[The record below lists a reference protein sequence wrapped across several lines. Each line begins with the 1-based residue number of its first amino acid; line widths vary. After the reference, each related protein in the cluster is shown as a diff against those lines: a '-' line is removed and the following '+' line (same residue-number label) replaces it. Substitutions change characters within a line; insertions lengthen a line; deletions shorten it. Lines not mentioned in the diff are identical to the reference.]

1 MASVPVARC
10 WWRRF
15 AVAAHADVTH
25 VDLSPDALRE
35 TAALGWL
42 DATEQQR
49 LRRFVAARPR
59 RDFALCRAALRALLC
74 GHLDCENAQLSF
86 GDSDRGKPFALVDA
100 APAAIDFNISHSG
113 AHALIAVTRA
123 GRVGIDVEDRAL
135 RRNIDAAAALTFAAA
150 ELAEL
155 AAAGEACR
163 TRLFY
168 RIWTMKEALIKA
180 LGTGFTTDPSQFEV
194 PPALR
199 QGARRTTWR
208 FPQLSAA
215 QWQLENLG
223 NADFAAAVATEL
235 RPTHHGRTP

>member
-59 RDFALCRAALRALLC
+59 RDFTLCRAALRALLC

-86 GDSDRGKPFALVDA
+86 GASDRGKPFALVDA
-100 APAAIDFNISHSG
+100 APAAIDFSVSHSG

-168 RIWTMKEALIKA
+168 RIWTMKEALVKA
-180 LGTGFTTDPSQFEV
+180 LGTGFATDPSQFEV

-199 QGARRTTWR
+199 RGARRCTWR

-235 RPTHHGRTP
+235 GPTPQGRTA

>member
-15 AVAAHADVTH
+15 AVAGHADVTH

-35 TAALGWL
+35 TAARGWL
-42 DATEQQR
+42 DATEHQR
-49 LRRFVAARPR
+49 LRRFAAARPR
-59 RDFALCRAALRALLC
+59 REFALCRAALRALLC

-86 GDSDRGKPFALVDA
+86 GVSGRGKPFALVDA
-100 APAAIDFNISHSG
+100 APAAIDFNVSHSG
-113 AHALIAVTRA
+113 PHGLIAVTRA
-123 GRVGIDVEDRAL
+123 GRVGIDVEDRAPP
-135 RRNIDAAAALTFAAA
+135 RDIDAAAALTFAAA

-168 RIWTMKEALIKA
+168 RIWTLKEALIKA
-180 LGTGFTTDPSQFEV
+180 LGTGFATDPSQFEI
-194 PPALR
+194 PPAMR
-199 QGARRTTWR
+199 QGARRSTWR

-223 NADFAAAVATEL
+223 NADFAAAIVTEL
-235 RPTHHGRTP
+235 GPTHPGRTA